1 MRFAVFCDVISQ
13 NAFCDCFAVF
23 LFCGV
28 LRCFADVLCFVKG
41 VLCNTVNFFALGK
54 LPQY

>member
-1 MRFAVFCDVISQ
+1 VRFAVFCDVISQ